1 LTKIIAELCQNH
13 NGDVNILSEM
23 VAAAS
28 ESGADIVKIQSMRSK
43 DLTFRERF
51 ENGLVE
57 GGKVKVIKRPY
68 KAELE
73 RLSKLDLDFDT
84 HAKFFELCDK
94 YKVIPMT
101 TVFSFNNIEFL
112 KQFKSL
118 NYIKI
123 SSFDC
128 NSHAL
133 IKKIC
138 KEFKNKKIIVS
149 TGTAYDREIDL
160 TNNMLLK
167 ESIDYALLHCISI
180 YPTPI
185 YYANLNRIDFLRKKS
200 KVVGLSD
207 HSDPEKDKN
216 IIPAAGFLKGID
228 YIEKHFSILNKKLT
242 KDGPVS
248 ASPGQLKEI
257 SNLSLMKE
265 EDLKLYLKDKG
276 VSIEKIFGSELR
288 ELTDTELL
296 NRDYYQGRFAYKDDN
311 HTWFN
316 WDENYNQ

>member
-1 LTKIIAELCQNH
+1 MTKIIAELCQNH

-43 DLTFRERF
+43 DLTFRDRF

-101 TVFSFNNIEFL
+101 TIFSFNNIEFL

-228 YIEKHFSILNKKLT
+228 YIEKHFSILSKKLT

-296 NRDYYQGRFAYKDDN
+296 NRDYYQGRFAYKDDS

-316 WDENYNQ
+316 WDENYN

>member
-1 LTKIIAELCQNH
+1 MTKIIAELCQNH
-13 NGDVNILSEM
+13 NGDTKMLGEM

-57 GGKVKVIKRPY
+57 GGKVKIIKRPY

-73 RLSKLDLDFDT
+73 RLSKLDLDFDA

-94 YKVIPMT
+94 YKVTPMT
-101 TVFSFNNIEFL
+101 TIFSFNNIEFL
-112 KQFKSL
+112 KQFKNL

-123 SSFDC
+123 ASFDC

-133 IKKIC
+133 IKKVC

-149 TGTAYDREIDL
+149 TGTAYDREIDA

-216 IIPAAGFLKGID
+216 IIPAAGFLKRID
-228 YIEKHFSILNKKLT
+228 YIEKHFSVLDKNQT

-248 ASPGQLKEI
+248 ASPEQLKEI
-257 SNLSLMKE
+257 SKLSSMKE
-265 EDLKLYLKDKG
+265 EDLRLYLKDMG

-288 ELTDTELL
+288 ELTDAELL
-296 NRDYYQGRFAYKDDN
+296 NRDYYQGRFAYKDNN

-316 WDENYNQ
+316 WDENYN